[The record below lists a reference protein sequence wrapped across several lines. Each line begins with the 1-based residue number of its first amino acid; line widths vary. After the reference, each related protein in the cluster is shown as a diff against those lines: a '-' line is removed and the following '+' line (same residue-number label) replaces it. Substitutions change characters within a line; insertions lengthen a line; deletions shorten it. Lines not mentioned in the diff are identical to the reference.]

1 MPAGVPGVP
10 PPSTASCPS
19 SAKPGSSWPNWS
31 LQTHFQGNP
40 TPAAFLCPNPI
51 PLSGEGPLPHTAP
64 IPQK

>member
-1 MPAGVPGVP
+1 MPAGAPGVP

-19 SAKPGSSWPNWS
+19 SAKPGSSQPNWS
-31 LQTHFQGNP
+31 LQTHFQGNL
-40 TPAAFLCPNPI
+40 TQAVSLCPNPI